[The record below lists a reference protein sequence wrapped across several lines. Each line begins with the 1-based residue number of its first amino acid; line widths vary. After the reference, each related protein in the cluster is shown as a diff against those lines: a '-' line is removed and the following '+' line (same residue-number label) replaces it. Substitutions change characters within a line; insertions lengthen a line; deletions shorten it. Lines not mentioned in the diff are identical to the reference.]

1 MMASTDT
8 GVTMTSGASVAP
20 SDTIGGGGGYR
31 TPRLPLPLCDRF
43 GVAARR
49 GAPGLTR

>member
-8 GVTMTSGASVAP
+8 GVTMTSGASVTL
-20 SDTIGGGGGYR
+20 SDTIGGGSGYR
-31 TPRLPLPLCDRF
+31 ALRLPLPLHDRF
-43 GVAARR
+43 GVADRR